1 MCPWRLVIRWL
12 NVVQADADTD
22 MFLNEKHSFDDLVRE
37 VRRYRRLAND
47 IAYKSVKVGRIF
59 CTALLSSD

>member
-1 MCPWRLVIRWL
+1 
-12 NVVQADADTD
+12 